1 MPRYKLCF
9 NSKMTRKDV
18 SPMRFM
24 VSPGQTVFARWK
36 NSYYYP
42 AVVDEVLDS
51 QIKVTYLDG
60 YKGTVAREHVMELQ
74 EAFETL
80 QLQGNW
86 KKGGIFFKG
95 ALASHQPPLI
105 MNYNDGDVEQ
115 VELVQ
120 LRGSIPKS
128 NQKTMGSSPE
138 PEVRSSFQR
147 DPKAGLEQLK
157 SMRKAGLI
165 DKAEFKR
172 RKGLL

>member
-1 MPRYKLCF
+1 
-9 NSKMTRKDV
+9 
-18 SPMRFM
+18 MRFM
-24 VSPGQTVFARWK
+24 VSPGQTIFARWK

-42 AVVDEVLDS
+42 AVVDEVLDN

-60 YKGTVAREHVMELQ
+60 DKGTVAREHILELQ

-80 QLQGNW
+80 NFQGNW
-86 KKGGIFFKG
+86 KHGGIFFKG
-95 ALASHQPPLI
+95 ALASHQPPLV
-105 MNYNDGDVEQ
+105 MHYNDGDVEQ

-120 LRGSIPKS
+120 LRGAMPKS
-128 NQKTMGSSPE
+128 NQKVAGAAPE
-138 PEVRSSFQR
+138 SEARSSSRR

-172 RKGLL
+172 RKELL